1 MTASKTK
8 LKVRLES
15 LERTHSLLNNE
26 VDRIQNEATID
37 ANRIGALKVK
47 KLQLKDQMTKIRKQ
61 IGELDE

>member
-1 MTASKTK
+1 MTASKAK
-8 LKVRLES
+8 LKSRLES

-26 VDRIQNEATID
+26 VDRIQNEATVD

-61 IGELDE
+61 IGELDG

>member
-26 VDRIQNEATID
+26 VDRIQNEATVD

-61 IGELDE
+61 IGELDG

>member
-26 VDRIQNEATID
+26 VDRIQNEATVD